1 MSSETAMKILIVSQY
16 FWPETFRINEVAASL
31 RDAGCEVT
39 VLTGEPNY
47 PDGVVFPGYRWWKV
61 SRETHEGIP
70 IFRVPLVPR
79 GRASALKL
87 VLNYL
92 SFMLG
97 GSLIGPWLLRGRRFD
112 VVFVYGVSPILK
124 ILPAMVVRRFT
135 GGELVTWVQDLWP
148 QSLQVTGFVRN
159 QRVLGAVAALV
170 RWLYRHNQLLLVQ
183 SQGFVPLV
191 ASMSGATPV
200 EYHPNPGELAFMAEP
215 EGAPALTL
223 EPGFNVVFAGNLGT
237 VQALDTVI
245 EAARQL
251 RDVPAIC
258 FVLIG
263 SGSRG
268 EWLQSEVR
276 RLGLTNVQMPGR
288 FPPQAMPGILA
299 QASALL
305 VSLTRDPMLSQTVPS
320 KIQAY
325 LATGR
330 PLIAS
335 LDGEGARVVDES
347 GAGLVCP
354 AEDAAALAGAVRR
367 LQALDATQLSR
378 MGQAGRS
385 YYLNH
390 FEPRALARRLVQR
403 FADLAAPG
411 GPLAGRRQGNAME
424 SDHV

>member
-1 MSSETAMKILIVSQY
+1 MKILIVSQY

-31 RDAGCEVT
+31 QEAGCEVT
-39 VLTGEPNY
+39 VLTSQPNY
-47 PDGVVFPGYRWWKV
+47 PDGVVFPGYRWWRI
-61 SRETHEGIP
+61 SRETHEGLSIH
-70 IFRVPLVPR
+70 RVPLAPR
-79 GRASALKL
+79 GSASALKL
-87 VLNYL
+87 ILNYL
-92 SFMLG
+92 SFMIG
-97 GSLIGPWLLRGRRFD
+97 GSLIGPWLLRDQRFD

-124 ILPAMVVRRFT
+124 ILPAMTVRRFT
-135 GGELVTWVQDLWP
+135 GGVLVTWVQDLWP
-148 QSLQVTGFVRN
+148 QSLQVTGFVRS
-159 QRVLGAVAALV
+159 QWVLDAVAAVV
-170 RWLYRHNQLLLVQ
+170 RWLYRHNDLLLVQ

-191 ASMSGATPV
+191 ASMAGPTPV

-215 EGAPALTL
+215 QGKPAITL
-223 EPGFNVVFAGNLGT
+223 KPGFNVVFAGNLGT
-237 VQALDTVI
+237 VQALDTVL

-251 RDVPAIC
+251 RDVPSLR

-330 PLIAS
+330 PVIAS
-335 LDGEGARVVDES
+335 LDGEGARVIEEC

-354 AEDAAALAGAVRR
+354 AEDAPALAAAVRG
-367 LQALDATQLSR
+367 LQALDALQLAR

-390 FEPRALARRLVQR
+390 FEPGALARRLVKR
-403 FADLAAPG
+403 LTELTASGGRLAAHG
-411 GPLAGRRQGNAME
+411 QGNAME
-424 SDHV
+424 SDNG